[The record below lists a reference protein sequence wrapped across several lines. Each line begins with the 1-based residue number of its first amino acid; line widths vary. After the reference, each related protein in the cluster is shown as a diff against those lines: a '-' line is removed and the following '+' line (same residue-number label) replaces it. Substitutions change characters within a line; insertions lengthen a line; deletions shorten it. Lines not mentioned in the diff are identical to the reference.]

1 MDINTSIIGVMFLIM
16 MVSSMGGYFY
26 RKCTVEAGNSLTI
39 IFIGYLLAIV
49 AFNGY
54 HVIMNQLIRQRLL

>member
-1 MDINTSIIGVMFLIM
+1 MDINTSIIGVMFIV
-16 MVSSMGGYFY
+16 MVVSGMCGYFY

-39 IFIGYLLAIV
+39 IFIGYLLAII

-54 HVIMNQLIRQRLL
+54 YVIMSQLIRQRLL